1 MVMNSSIKEVAQLVL
16 QVQHQHRRQG
26 WTLSTEL
33 GDSLLLGGG
42 AALELRLARNMR
54 RDGARVPGTSDVG
67 VVSQHRALACPRAHS
82 CQSERFVRIL
92 HQLRL
97 ESASPA
103 SSEVDLGN
111 G

>member
-42 AALELRLARNMR
+42 AALELRLDGDMR
-54 RDGARVPGTSDVG
+54 IDGARVPGTSDVG

-82 CQSERFVRIL
+82 PQSERFVRIIR
-92 HQLRL
+92 HLRL
-97 ESASPA
+97 ESAGSR
-103 SSEVDLGN
+103 
-111 G
+111 

>member
-42 AALELRLARNMR
+42 AAPQLRLSSGMPV
-54 RDGARVPGTSDVG
+54 DGVHATRTSDMG
-67 VVSQHRALACPRAHS
+67 VVSQPRALACPRARS
-82 CQSERFVRIL
+82 RRVNVL
-92 HQLRL
+92 
-97 ESASPA
+97 SAF
-103 SSEVDLGN
+103 
-111 G
+111 

>member
-42 AALELRLARNMR
+42 AAPLLRLDGRTH
-54 RDGARVPGTSDVG
+54 RDGVRAAGTSESG
-67 VVSQHRALACPRAHS
+67 VVSQPRALDLTLHAFTHKNAWKPA
-82 CQSERFVRIL
+82 RFG
-92 HQLRL
+92 
-97 ESASPA
+97 EF
-103 SSEVDLGN
+103 
-111 G
+111 

>member
-42 AALELRLARNMR
+42 AAPLLRLDGRTH
-54 RDGARVPGTSDVG
+54 RDGVRAAGTSESG
-67 VVSQHRALACPRAHS
+67 VVSQPRALGDPRAHS
-82 CQSERFVRIL
+82 CGVNVL
-92 HQLRL
+92 
-97 ESASPA
+97 SASCTTY
-103 SSEVDLGN
+103 G
-111 G
+111 